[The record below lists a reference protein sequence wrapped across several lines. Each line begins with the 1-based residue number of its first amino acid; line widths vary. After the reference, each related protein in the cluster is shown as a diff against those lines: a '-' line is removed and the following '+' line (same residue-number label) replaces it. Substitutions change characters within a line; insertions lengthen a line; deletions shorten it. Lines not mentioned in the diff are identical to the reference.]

1 MSPSEM
7 QIKPQTTRDEEE
19 LLFTFAS
26 CALASGFIVQVDVM
40 VGMEVM
46 LRVRN
51 KESGFMEDDH
61 FKKYLFIYFISS

>member
-7 QIKPQTTRDEEE
+7 QIKPQTTREENRS
-19 LLFTFAS
+19 LFTFAS

-46 LRVRN
+46 LTRVRN
-51 KESGFMEDDH
+51 KESGLMENDH
-61 FKKYLFIYFISS
+61 FKK